1 MRKLLIGAALCSLF
15 AVPGFAGEPA
25 KLTSAQMD
33 QVTAG
38 NPCSAK
44 IFSVSAGNNCI
55 QSNVTTQIAAAVGG
69 GAGSL
74 TNASN
79 YNDTDQ
85 LMGDDNDVSQN
96 D

>member
-33 QVTAG
+33 RVTAG

-55 QSNVTTQIAAAVGG
+55 QANWTSQTAVAVGG
-69 GAGSL
+69 GFGSDA
-74 TNASN
+74 TAVNA
-79 YNDTDQ
+79 NDNEQ
-85 LMGDDNDVSQN
+85 IMGDFNTVN
-96 D
+96 E

>member
-38 NPCSAK
+38 NPCSYAFKSVAVCVQK
-44 IFSVSAGNNCI
+44 IDVDQTAVAVAGGFSSSATAI
-55 QSNVTTQIAAAVGG
+55 
-69 GAGSL
+69 
-74 TNASN
+74 NAS
-79 YNDTDQ
+79 DADQ
-85 LMGDDNDVSQN
+85 VMGDFNVQEVN
-96 D
+96 Q